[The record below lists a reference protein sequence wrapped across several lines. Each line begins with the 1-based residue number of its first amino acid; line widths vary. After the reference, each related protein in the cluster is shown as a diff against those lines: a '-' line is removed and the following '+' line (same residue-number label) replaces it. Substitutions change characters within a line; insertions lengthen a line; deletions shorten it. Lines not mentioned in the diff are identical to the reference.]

1 MPGHGD
7 RGVCIVFLWGGS
19 CWHPILQKRK
29 RGLRRHIAAMRE
41 TSWSVV
47 AHRSPAEASRSLF
60 ESEAA
65 LSYVASSRS
74 AMQ

>member
-1 MPGHGD
+1 M
-7 RGVCIVFLWGGS
+7 
-19 CWHPILQKRK
+19 
-29 RGLRRHIAAMRE
+29 AAMRE

-47 AHRSPAEASRSLF
+47 AHRSAEASRSLF